1 MDKLNNCITG
11 KKKFIYSWK
20 LERNDKTPTGKK
32 IEKDLRDGISYKA
45 GGVTVLELVERYISL

>member
-1 MDKLNNCITG
+1 MYTYKDSITG

-32 IEKDLRDGISYKA
+32 IELLLREIEKR
-45 GGVTVLELVERYISL
+45 LKKI